1 MGLTFSAHEQWPKYE
16 DMVWI
21 LIKILKSSPLIK
33 WFKDYPGNLYATI
46 KTSGGEVILQK
57 TQNYWRMEFPTAYV
71 QRSKYNKLIYELV
84 RRSNKELKIHFDI
97 LLDLMS
103 ENFDLNRII
112 QREAPQR
119 PMPRPPPPRQRP
131 PTPPRP
137 RPPRPPTPPR
147 PRAPPPRPRPP
158 PPTEEAPPRFCFQTE
173 EGEEFCFD
181 TEEEKRATWKKYNKK
196 RQKDACCKIA
206 KCEGNWKKC
215 YRNNQLR
222 GDYRHPDRG
231 GSTEMNQKLTGCNDI
246 FGENESC

>member
-1 MGLTFSAHEQWPKYE
+1 M
-16 DMVWI
+16 
-21 LIKILKSSPLIK
+21 
-33 WFKDYPGNLYATI
+33 
-46 KTSGGEVILQK
+46 QK

-103 ENFDLNRII
+103 ENFDLNRINI
-112 QREAPQR
+112 QREAPPR
-119 PMPRPPPPRQRP
+119 PMPRPSPPRPR

-137 RPPRPPTPPR
+137 RP
-147 PRAPPPRPRPP
+147 PPPRPRPP

-173 EGEEFCFD
+173 KGEEFCFD
-181 TEEEKRATWKKYNKK
+181 TEEEKRAAWKKYKK
-196 RQKDACCKIA
+196 QKDACCKIA

-231 GSTEMNQKLTGCNDI
+231 RCTCPGV
-246 FGENESC
+246 

>member
-119 PMPRPPPPRQRP
+119 PMPRPPPSRQRP

-137 RPPRPPTPPR
+137 RPPSTTASRIYTLICVLRQAACNTHVDIVKQSTRNHTRRKYPPIR
-147 PRAPPPRPRPP
+147 S
-158 PPTEEAPPRFCFQTE
+158 
-173 EGEEFCFD
+173 
-181 TEEEKRATWKKYNKK
+181 
-196 RQKDACCKIA
+196 IV
-206 KCEGNWKKC
+206 
-215 YRNNQLR
+215 
-222 GDYRHPDRG
+222 
-231 GSTEMNQKLTGCNDI
+231 S
-246 FGENESC
+246 

>member
-1 MGLTFSAHEQWPKYE
+1 MGLTFSAHKQWPKYE

-103 ENFDLNRII
+103 ENFDLNRINI
-112 QREAPQR
+112 QREAPPR
-119 PMPRPPPPRQRP
+119 PMPRPSPPRPR

-137 RPPRPPTPPR
+137 RPT
-147 PRAPPPRPRPP
+147 PPRPRPP

-173 EGEEFCFD
+173 KGKEFCFD
-181 TEEEKRATWKKYNKK
+181 TEEEKRAAWKKYKK
-196 RQKDACCKIA
+196 QKDACCKIA

>member
-119 PMPRPPPPRQRP
+119 PMPCAAITDTLGWDEGRSRSAWAGMRGRVRP
-131 PTPPRP
+131 
-137 RPPRPPTPPR
+137 
-147 PRAPPPRPRPP
+147 
-158 PPTEEAPPRFCFQTE
+158 
-173 EGEEFCFD
+173 GL
-181 TEEEKRATWKKYNKK
+181 
-196 RQKDACCKIA
+196 
-206 KCEGNWKKC
+206 G
-215 YRNNQLR
+215 
-222 GDYRHPDRG
+222 
-231 GSTEMNQKLTGCNDI
+231 
-246 FGENESC
+246 

>member
-46 KTSGGEVILQK
+46 ETSGGEVILQK

-119 PMPRPPPPRQRP
+119 
-131 PTPPRP
+131 TPQIQKCNLER
-137 RPPRPPTPPR
+137 
-147 PRAPPPRPRPP
+147 
-158 PPTEEAPPRFCFQTE
+158 EAGF
-173 EGEEFCFD
+173 
-181 TEEEKRATWKKYNKK
+181 
-196 RQKDACCKIA
+196 
-206 KCEGNWKKC
+206 
-215 YRNNQLR
+215 
-222 GDYRHPDRG
+222 
-231 GSTEMNQKLTGCNDI
+231 
-246 FGENESC
+246 

>member
-1 MGLTFSAHEQWPKYE
+1 MGLTFSAHKQWPKYE

-119 PMPRPPPPRQRP
+119 PMPRPPPSRQRPPTPPRPRPPPPRQRP

-137 RPPRPPTPPR
+137 RPPPPT
-147 PRAPPPRPRPP
+147 
-158 PPTEEAPPRFCFQTE
+158 TSFT
-173 EGEEFCFD
+173 
-181 TEEEKRATWKKYNKK
+181 
-196 RQKDACCKIA
+196 
-206 KCEGNWKKC
+206 
-215 YRNNQLR
+215 
-222 GDYRHPDRG
+222 
-231 GSTEMNQKLTGCNDI
+231 
-246 FGENESC
+246 

>member
-71 QRSKYNKLIYELV
+71 RRSKYNKLIYELV

-119 PMPRPPPPRQRP
+119 PMPRPPPPRHAAQERARQIFSLQGQAHGAGHRVGGRQRLARGRRP
-131 PTPPRP
+131 QAPGLVDKTP
-137 RPPRPPTPPR
+137 
-147 PRAPPPRPRPP
+147 
-158 PPTEEAPPRFCFQTE
+158 
-173 EGEEFCFD
+173 
-181 TEEEKRATWKKYNKK
+181 Y
-196 RQKDACCKIA
+196 
-206 KCEGNWKKC
+206 
-215 YRNNQLR
+215 
-222 GDYRHPDRG
+222 
-231 GSTEMNQKLTGCNDI
+231 
-246 FGENESC
+246 

>member
-147 PRAPPPRPRPP
+147 PRPPPPRPRPP

-206 KCEGNWKKC
+206 KCDIVTHGEASA
-215 YRNNQLR
+215 
-222 GDYRHPDRG
+222 G
-231 GSTEMNQKLTGCNDI
+231 GSCCTLEKRIARARHDGCE
-246 FGENESC
+246 ENAYHHVLSEWSGC

>member
-1 MGLTFSAHEQWPKYE
+1 MGLTFSAHKQWPKYE

-137 RPPRPPTPPR
+137 RPP
-147 PRAPPPRPRPP
+147 

-181 TEEEKRATWKKYNKK
+181 TEEEKRATWKKYN
-196 RQKDACCKIA
+196 AV
-206 KCEGNWKKC
+206 
-215 YRNNQLR
+215 
-222 GDYRHPDRG
+222 H
-231 GSTEMNQKLTGCNDI
+231 
-246 FGENESC
+246 